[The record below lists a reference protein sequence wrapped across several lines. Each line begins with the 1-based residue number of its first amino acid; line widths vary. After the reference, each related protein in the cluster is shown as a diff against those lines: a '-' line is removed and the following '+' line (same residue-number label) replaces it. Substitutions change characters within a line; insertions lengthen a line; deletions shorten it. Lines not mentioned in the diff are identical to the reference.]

1 MGKVIIKLSQFSLAG
16 TWLSLAIGPT
26 ILYFSPKILP
36 LVIYVTMEHT
46 ELSWLTYLSMAGII
60 IILFST
66 TDYVVM
72 CPLFTILSV
81 CSSKYCLKKHFRIS
95 DILFENL
102 QIVRTLTFFQ
112 FLNSIQQSN
121 FMYVWWYVW
130 MNEVYSFLLAQLL
143 IECINVIT

>member
-1 MGKVIIKLSQFSLAG
+1 MGWIKLPCQISAPLVVQKGCFETILWDERTTGRVMIKLSKSSLAG
-16 TWLSLAIGPT
+16 TWLSLAITPT

-66 TDYVVM
+66 TDYVVL

-81 CSSKYCLKKHFRIS
+81 CPSKYYLKKHFRIYLK
-95 DILFENL
+95 I
-102 QIVRTLTFFQ
+102 
-112 FLNSIQQSN
+112 
-121 FMYVWWYVW
+121 YK
-130 MNEVYSFLLAQLL
+130 
-143 IECINVIT
+143 